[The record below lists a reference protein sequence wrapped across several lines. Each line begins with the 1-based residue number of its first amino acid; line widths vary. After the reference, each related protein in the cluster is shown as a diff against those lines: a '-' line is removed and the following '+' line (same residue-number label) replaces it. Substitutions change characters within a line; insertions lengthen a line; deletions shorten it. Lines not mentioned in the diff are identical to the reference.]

1 MAIAAA
7 CTPAASTRPTDPHLV
22 VTDAVR
28 ATAALTSLRLHME
41 MVTTRDGSAFG
52 EPGTS
57 TDSTTLDADVDLAG
71 RQLAGRATTQTSRP
85 AGQGVPGGPQT
96 ADVIVTNA
104 ATFIRQGGDA
114 RWTKVGNAGIPAE
127 PTNVALAAA
136 LVGLL
141 DDPRVTYDRADPVEC
156 TLGRCD
162 HVIVH
167 VDGAAAIAALSL
179 LVGAPADASAT
190 FPDVDVDVR
199 VSQATSVISELRLS
213 FAVVGQSAQVL
224 ITLASP
230 GDPVQI
236 VAPAPALVD
245 DNLGGVPGGGGIQP
259 APTAPPVPVPAE
271 PESPAP

>member
-1 MAIAAA
+1 
-7 CTPAASTRPTDPHLV
+7 
-22 VTDAVR
+22 
-28 ATAALTSLRLHME
+28 
-41 MVTTRDGSAFG
+41 
-52 EPGTS
+52 
-57 TDSTTLDADVDLAG
+57 
-71 RQLAGRATTQTSRP
+71 
-85 AGQGVPGGPQT
+85 
-96 ADVIVTNA
+96 
-104 ATFIRQGGDA
+104 
-114 RWTKVGNAGIPAE
+114 
-127 PTNVALAAA
+127 
-136 LVGLL
+136 
-141 DDPRVTYDRADPVEC
+141 
-156 TLGRCD
+156 
-162 HVIVH
+162 VIVH

-190 FPDVDVDVR
+190 FPDFDVDVR

-259 APTAPPVPVPAE
+259 APTAPPVLVPAE